1 MPFREAWLVLERAS
15 RGLSIAPQVDQSP
28 FPRTCRTWL
37 FLSTTSVSPTGRQ
50 GSRNGLS
57 GLRPVF
63 WPNNL
68 LQWQQQNTSLLIYSK
83 KRLVEETWL
92 KNVLHGYLV
101 ALLHDLPRNEDGVLP
116 CSWVTWTFNLSKFN
130 LAKKKKSKKEKERN
144 TAVINFVQP
153 FSQHVYFPV

>member
-28 FPRTCRTWL
+28 FPRTCSTWL

-50 GSRNGLS
+50 GSRYGLS

-68 LQWQQQNTSLLIYSK
+68 LQWQEQNTSLLYSIYSK
-83 KRLVEETWL
+83 KRLVEGTWL

-101 ALLHDLPRNEDGVLP
+101 VLLYDLPRNEDGVLP

-130 LAKKKKSKKEKERN
+130 LEKKTKRKKREIWQWSILFN
-144 TAVINFVQP
+144 LLVN
-153 FSQHVYFPV
+153 VYFPV